1 MIKLHAQMFK
11 KHGMTTIRN
20 FDALNDVNN
29 LIDSGKAIH
38 EASLKHEVTVTM
50 MSLPDGLRGAH
61 DPDFYERILKE
72 IIAAKIPFDSVCFK
86 DASGTSTPSVVY
98 ETMKRA
104 RKLLGPNMKIVF
116 HSHET
121 AGVSVQQYMAALD
134 GGASS
139 LDLSMSPVSG
149 GTCQPDII
157 TMWHALRGTN
167 YTLDIDIEALEKS
180 ISKKTKALMLVHL
193 YGRCTYNEHI
203 NTFCKD
209 NNLILIEDNA
219 QAHGCIYSQNRKTG
233 SLGNIGCHSFY
244 PGKNLGA
251 LGDGGAITTNND
263 TLAETIRSIANY
275 GFKEKYV
282 AEYQGRNSRLDDIQA
297 AVLDVKLSHLDE
309 DNQRRQAIAHIYY
322 KYIENPKVALP
333 SQLADEN
340 NVYHIFP
347 LFTAQRDALQQHLE
361 SRGIQTLIHY
371 PIPPHKQ
378 TCYRQWNH
386 IHMPVAE
393 KLATQELSIPL
404 HPAMTD
410 EMAKYIIDAI
420 NAF

>member
-1 MIKLHAQMFK
+1 MEEEESVMTSMNIPYLNLQAITSLHGNEIQTAVTEVVGSGWYLQGKRLQTFEQHFSTYIGTRHCVGVANGLDAITLTLRAYIELGMLNEGDEVIVPANTFIATVLAITENRLKPIFIDIKEK
-11 KHGMTTIRN
+11 
-20 FDALNDVNN
+20 
-29 LIDSGKAIH
+29 
-38 EASLKHEVTVTM
+38 
-50 MSLPDGLRGAH
+50 
-61 DPDFYERILKE
+61 
-72 IIAAKIPFDSVCFK
+72 
-86 DASGTSTPSVVY
+86 
-98 ETMKRA
+98 
-104 RKLLGPNMKIVF
+104 
-116 HSHET
+116 
-121 AGVSVQQYMAALD
+121 
-134 GGASS
+134 
-139 LDLSMSPVSG
+139 
-149 GTCQPDII
+149 
-157 TMWHALRGTN
+157 
-167 YTLDIDIEALEKS
+167 TLDIDIEALEKS

-309 DNQRRQAIAHIYY
+309 DNQRRQAIAHTYY